1 MIILDTNVISEP
13 LRPAPDPVVL
23 EWLDEQHIETVYLT
37 SITVA
42 ELRFGIAALPRGK
55 RRDRLEEDF
64 ERRILSL
71 FADRILPFDAAAT
84 HAYAQ
89 IRAAAKTAG
98 RPIGVADS
106 LIAAIAAHHG
116 CAIATRDVAPFE
128 LAGLDVVNPWQR

>member
-13 LRPAPDPVVL
+13 LRPTPDRMVL

-37 SITVA
+37 SITVG

-55 RRDRLEEDF
+55 RRNRLEEDF

-71 FADRILPFDAAAT
+71 FGDRILPFDEAVT

-98 RPIGVADS
+98 RAIGVADC
-106 LIAAIAAHHG
+106 LIAAIAVHHG
-116 CAIATRDVAPFE
+116 CAVATRDVAPFQS
-128 LAGLDVVNPWQR
+128 AGLDVVNPWLR